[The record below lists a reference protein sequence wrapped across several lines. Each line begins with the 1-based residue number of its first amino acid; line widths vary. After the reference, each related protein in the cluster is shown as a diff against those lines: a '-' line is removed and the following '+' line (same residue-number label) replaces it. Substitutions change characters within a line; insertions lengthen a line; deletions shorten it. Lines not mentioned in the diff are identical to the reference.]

1 MDITSQVSVLSVV
14 TEVVTLT
21 LGLQVVI
28 LSLKDVV
35 STLAQWVEILEWA
48 TTLEHH
54 TGLMV
59 GTVTVSSTMTQCLQ
73 GLHLSEL
80 LVFHMVSDSVG
91 FVVVVG
97 LFLTDMVDKVLL
109 LHTVV
114 VVTVDKVDKVEEDSS
129 RSLTFK
135 PNIKILE
142 KRVYNCLLYTSPSPR
157 DRQKSRMPS
166 SA

>member
-1 MDITSQVSVLSVV
+1 MPLVVL
-14 TEVVTLT
+14 EVVTLT
-21 LGLQVVI
+21 HGLQVVI

-35 STLAQWVEILEWA
+35 SSLVQWVETSVWELM
-48 TTLEHH
+48 LVHH
-54 TGLMV
+54 TELMV

-73 GLHLSEL
+73 GLHLAEL

-91 FVVVVG
+91 FVVGVG

-142 KRVYNCLLYTSPSPR
+142 KRVINPLFL
-157 DRQKSRMPS
+157 
-166 SA
+166 

>member
-1 MDITSQVSVLSVV
+1 MPLVVL
-14 TEVVTLT
+14 EVVTLT
-21 LGLQVVI
+21 HGLQVVI

-35 STLAQWVEILEWA
+35 SSLVQWVETSVWELM
-48 TTLEHH
+48 LVHH
-54 TGLMV
+54 TELMV

-80 LVFHMVSDSVG
+80 LVFHKVSDSVG
-91 FVVVVG
+91 FVVGVG

-142 KRVYNCLLYTSPSPR
+142 KRVINPLFL
-157 DRQKSRMPS
+157 
-166 SA
+166 

>member
-1 MDITSQVSVLSVV
+1 MPLVVL
-14 TEVVTLT
+14 EVVTLT
-21 LGLQVVI
+21 HGLQVVI

-35 STLAQWVEILEWA
+35 SSLVQWVETSVWELM
-48 TTLEHH
+48 LVHH
-54 TGLMV
+54 TELMV

-114 VVTVDKVDKVEEDSS
+114 VATADKVDKVEEDSL

-142 KRVYNCLLYTSPSPR
+142 KRVINPLFL
-157 DRQKSRMPS
+157 
-166 SA
+166 

>member
-1 MDITSQVSVLSVV
+1 MPLVVL
-14 TEVVTLT
+14 EVVTLT
-21 LGLQVVI
+21 HGLQVVI

-35 STLAQWVEILEWA
+35 SSLVQWVETSVWELM
-48 TTLEHH
+48 LVHH
-54 TGLMV
+54 TELMV

-114 VVTVDKVDKVEEDSS
+114 VATADKVDKVEEDSS

-142 KRVYNCLLYTSPSPR
+142 KRVINPLFL
-157 DRQKSRMPS
+157 
-166 SA
+166 

>member
-1 MDITSQVSVLSVV
+1 MPLVVL
-14 TEVVTLT
+14 EVVTLT
-21 LGLQVVI
+21 HGLQVVI

-35 STLAQWVEILEWA
+35 SSLVQWVETSVWELM
-48 TTLEHH
+48 LVHH
-54 TGLMV
+54 TELMV

-80 LVFHMVSDSVG
+80 LVFHTVSDSVG
-91 FVVVVG
+91 CVVVVG

-114 VVTVDKVDKVEEDSS
+114 VATADKVDKVEEDSL

-142 KRVYNCLLYTSPSPR
+142 KRVINPLFL
-157 DRQKSRMPS
+157 
-166 SA
+166 

>member
-1 MDITSQVSVLSVV
+1 MPLVVL
-14 TEVVTLT
+14 EVVTLT
-21 LGLQVVI
+21 HGLQVVI

-35 STLAQWVEILEWA
+35 SSLVQWVETSVWELM
-48 TTLEHH
+48 LVHH
-54 TGLMV
+54 TELMV

-114 VVTVDKVDKVEEDSS
+114 MVTVDKVDKVEEDSL

-142 KRVYNCLLYTSPSPR
+142 KRVINPLFL
-157 DRQKSRMPS
+157 
-166 SA
+166 

>member
-1 MDITSQVSVLSVV
+1 MPLVVL
-14 TEVVTLT
+14 EVVTLT
-21 LGLQVVI
+21 HGLQVVI

-35 STLAQWVEILEWA
+35 SSLVQWVETSVWELM
-48 TTLEHH
+48 LVHH
-54 TGLMV
+54 TELMV

-80 LVFHMVSDSVG
+80 LVFHMVQESVG

-114 VVTVDKVDKVEEDSS
+114 VVTVDKVDNVEEDSS

-142 KRVYNCLLYTSPSPR
+142 KRVINPLFL
-157 DRQKSRMPS
+157 
-166 SA
+166 

>member
-1 MDITSQVSVLSVV
+1 MPLVVL
-14 TEVVTLT
+14 EVVTLT
-21 LGLQVVI
+21 HGLQVVI

-35 STLAQWVEILEWA
+35 SSLVQWVETSVWELM
-48 TTLEHH
+48 LVHH
-54 TGLMV
+54 TELMV

-142 KRVYNCLLYTSPSPR
+142 KRVINPLFL
-157 DRQKSRMPS
+157 
-166 SA
+166 

>member
-1 MDITSQVSVLSVV
+1 
-14 TEVVTLT
+14 
-21 LGLQVVI
+21 
-28 LSLKDVV
+28 
-35 STLAQWVEILEWA
+35 
-48 TTLEHH
+48 
-54 TGLMV
+54 
-59 GTVTVSSTMTQCLQ
+59 
-73 GLHLSEL
+73 
-80 LVFHMVSDSVG
+80 MVSDSVG

-142 KRVYNCLLYTSPSPR
+142 KRVINPLFL
-157 DRQKSRMPS
+157 
-166 SA
+166 

>member
-1 MDITSQVSVLSVV
+1 VPLVVL
-14 TEVVTLT
+14 EVVTLT
-21 LGLQVVI
+21 HGLQVVI

-35 STLAQWVEILEWA
+35 SSLVQWVETSVWELM
-48 TTLEHH
+48 LVHH
-54 TGLMV
+54 TELMV

-114 VVTVDKVDKVEEDSS
+114 VATVDKVDKVEEDSS

-142 KRVYNCLLYTSPSPR
+142 KRVINPLFL
-157 DRQKSRMPS
+157 
-166 SA
+166 

>member
-1 MDITSQVSVLSVV
+1 MPLVVL
-14 TEVVTLT
+14 EGVTLT
-21 LGLQVVI
+21 HGLQVVI

-35 STLAQWVEILEWA
+35 SSLVQWVETSVWELM
-48 TTLEHH
+48 LVHH
-54 TGLMV
+54 TELMV

-73 GLHLSEL
+73 GLHLSDL
-80 LVFHMVSDSVG
+80 LVFHMVSDCVG

-142 KRVYNCLLYTSPSPR
+142 KRVINPLFL
-157 DRQKSRMPS
+157 
-166 SA
+166 

>member
-1 MDITSQVSVLSVV
+1 MPLVVL
-14 TEVVTLT
+14 EVVTLT
-21 LGLQVVI
+21 HGLQVVI

-35 STLAQWVEILEWA
+35 SSLVQWVETSVWELM
-48 TTLEHH
+48 LVHH
-54 TGLMV
+54 TELMV

-80 LVFHMVSDSVG
+80 LVFHMVQESVG

-129 RSLTFK
+129 RSLMSKSLCRHCKRTAT
-135 PNIKILE
+135 NKI
-142 KRVYNCLLYTSPSPR
+142 RCLGMCVADSDY
-157 DRQKSRMPS
+157 
-166 SA
+166 